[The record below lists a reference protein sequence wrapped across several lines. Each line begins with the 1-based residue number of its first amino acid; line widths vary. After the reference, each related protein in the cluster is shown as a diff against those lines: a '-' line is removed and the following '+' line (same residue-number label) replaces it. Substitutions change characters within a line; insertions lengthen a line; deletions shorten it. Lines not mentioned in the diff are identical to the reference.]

1 VRQGL
6 KNLMLVLV
14 VLAAA
19 TTVSAAD
26 VSGTW
31 DVDGS
36 VYGNAVKFPC
46 TLKQA
51 GGTLSGT
58 AHVQDKDQPVTG
70 TVEDKTVTF
79 RFEVEYNGAPL
90 EMVFTATLGSDQEMS
105 GTIAVAGVSGDF
117 TAKKQ

>member
-1 VRQGL
+1 MRQGL
-6 KNLMLVLV
+6 KSLLPVLV
-14 VLAAA
+14 VLTAAVTA
-19 TTVSAAD
+19 SAVD

-51 GGTLSGT
+51 GSTLSGT
-58 AHVQDKDQPVTG
+58 AHVQDKDQPLTG
-70 TVEDKTVTF
+70 KVEDKTVTF

-90 EMVFTATLGSDQEMS
+90 EMVFTATLASDKEMS